1 MIKGEIFMPEAVCSY
16 FGGDH
21 QMRPQGFAFLADQ
34 NNNRISWGQTPGL
47 YKCKCGDRFIS
58 EGSPEAG
65 GVIGNYVTE
74 GGIIGA
80 ATVEGV
86 GVLKINKSLVRYTSS
101 RTLSGFRF
109 LQ

>member
-1 MIKGEIFMPEAVCSY
+1 MSEAVCPY
-16 FGGDH
+16 FGSYH

-34 NNNRISWGQTPGL
+34 NNKRILWEQTPGL
-47 YKCKCGDRFIS
+47 YKCKCGERFIS

-74 GGIIGA
+74 GGIIRA

-86 GVLKINKSLVRYTSS
+86 GVLIINKSLIRYTSS
-101 RTLSGFRF
+101 RTLPGFHF
-109 LQ
+109 V